1 LHDLPETDGSGG
13 GGGGGMWIDY
23 GRIETAHIRL
33 ILALGRKEPRYE
45 GGDDD
50 EDEPD
55 DDAPAILVVYVSM
68 WHSVGM
74 DRREWTYPFAIVGT
88 GKVGGAEGWVIA
100 LVLCGD
106 GESYDTLKGA

>member
-1 LHDLPETDGSGG
+1 MHDLPETDGSGG

-74 DRREWTYPFAIVGT
+74 
-88 GKVGGAEGWVIA
+88 VGGNGRTRSPLSGLGRWEA
-100 LVLCGD
+100 LRG
-106 GESYDTLKGA
+106 G